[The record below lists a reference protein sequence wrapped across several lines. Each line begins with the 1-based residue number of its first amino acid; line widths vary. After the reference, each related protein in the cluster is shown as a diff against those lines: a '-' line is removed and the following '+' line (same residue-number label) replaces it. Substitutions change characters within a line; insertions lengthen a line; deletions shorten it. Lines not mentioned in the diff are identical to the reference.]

1 MSKRNI
7 SHEYQNIR
15 SYLNELKNYELNGK
29 SATNTVERLETEIQE
44 LISKIANN
52 DPTFREQF
60 DRLDKE

>member
-1 MSKRNI
+1 MNKRNI